1 MCGLCNVRR
10 RVILSPRQVIRL
22 LFEIIVPSP
31 HPSVSRRPFFSS
43 SFSSSPPLYTSFRH
57 FPPRSLL
64 PSPTLEPLKW
74 QSFLRRRPV
83 EAKRGERSTGSSLDA
98 LRFSYAATSRV
109 SGSTEGTRRMNITGW
124 TSLLCLVIIY
134 YRFLSLCR
142 PFLGSNRVSNDY
154 IINPSNESLTVSV
167 VSSRTDNRIDYF
179 TLGIFSRDQLVR
191 GVIILNS
198 VINRAIKLDWIIK
211 ILITSKKKESWRR
224 VVSVDLFFTET
235 RRRFNLR
242 EFYRSFILFE
252 K

>member
-1 MCGLCNVRR
+1 MNVPRVQASTLCGFHTL
-10 RVILSPRQVIRL
+10 
-22 LFEIIVPSP
+22 
-31 HPSVSRRPFFSS
+31 
-43 SFSSSPPLYTSFRH
+43 PPPGCL
-57 FPPRSLL
+57 
-64 PSPTLEPLKW
+64 
-74 QSFLRRRPV
+74 
-83 EAKRGERSTGSSLDA
+83 
-98 LRFSYAATSRV
+98 
-109 SGSTEGTRRMNITGW
+109 GSTEGTRRMNITGW

-142 PFLGSNRVSNDY
+142 PFLGSNRVSNHY

>member
-43 SFSSSPPLYTSFRH
+43 SFSSSLPLYTSFRH

-98 LRFSYAATSRV
+98 LRFSYAATSRM

-124 TSLLCLVIIY
+124 TSLLCLVMIY

-167 VSSRTDNRIDYF
+167 VSSRTYRLFHPWDIYIS
-179 TLGIFSRDQLVR
+179 GDQLVR